1 MNLVETYTYLRR
13 ARQTLWATLEAVPDD
28 VLAAPM
34 LPGDRFYCIK
44 DLLLHIAAVH
54 DGWLHEDILRVP
66 PVLDT
71 WPELAQPTGGLEYAA
86 VPLATVGAYTQAV
99 DARMVAYLATLTEA
113 ERTRVVV
120 VHDAPDEHY
129 TVDGLLWHVV
139 LHEVRHTAQ
148 ICLLLR
154 LQGIVPPALDLL
166 FFLPRA

>member
-28 VLAAPM
+28 VLAVPM

-44 DLLLHIAAVH
+44 DLLLHIAA
-54 DGWLHEDILRVP
+54 
-66 PVLDT
+66 
-71 WPELAQPTGGLEYAA
+71 
-86 VPLATVGAYTQAV
+86 
-99 DARMVAYLATLTEA
+99 
-113 ERTRVVV
+113 